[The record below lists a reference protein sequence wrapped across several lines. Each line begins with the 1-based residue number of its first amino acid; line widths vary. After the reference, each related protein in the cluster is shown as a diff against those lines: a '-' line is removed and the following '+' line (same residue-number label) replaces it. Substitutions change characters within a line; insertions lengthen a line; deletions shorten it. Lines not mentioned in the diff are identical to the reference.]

1 MDELAEKSEYCI
13 YSFPPLKT
21 LALWRQ
27 RKMKKQRLGVNLFLS
42 FEASDEIWRCN
53 SVVAHGTILMAGPE
67 TLWTGH
73 GKFSFSLSKEQLS
86 NYIFLFSPDAYILNN
101 PHFSKQGKNPG
112 LETLN

>member
-1 MDELAEKSEYCI
+1 
-13 YSFPPLKT
+13 
-21 LALWRQ
+21 
-27 RKMKKQRLGVNLFLS
+27 MKKQRLGVNLFLS

-73 GKFSFSLSKEQLS
+73 GKFSFSLCKEQLS
-86 NYIFLFSPDAYILNN
+86 NFILLFSPDAYILNN
-101 PHFSKQGKNPG
+101 PHFSKQGKNPE